1 MHYPYAPI
9 VEAII
14 DIKCDVSPTTTLDD
28 LRSMVAN
35 DQYPTVEPLITVTNL
50 LNVSDKGI
58 EGSAQG
64 GQMGHVFRRSDGLR
78 VIQARHDGFAFSCL
92 APYDRW
98 ESFAQE
104 AEGFWHRYREVA
116 EPSRATR
123 LGVRFVNKISA
134 PGDRIEIKDYL
145 RTAVDVSPYLPQ
157 MVENFFLQV
166 RVPLPRFRA
175 MVAITSTAMSEEPDI
190 TSLIL
195 DIDTS
200 QEVSLDLQGGAA
212 GTEIGEG
219 LATLRKAK
227 NYVFEA
233 CITDAT
239 RRLIE

>member
-1 MHYPYAPI
+1 
-9 VEAII
+9 
-14 DIKCDVSPTTTLDD
+14 
-28 LRSMVAN
+28 
-35 DQYPTVEPLITVTNL
+35 
-50 LNVSDKGI
+50 
-58 EGSAQG
+58 
-64 GQMGHVFRRSDGLR
+64 
-78 VIQARHDGFAFSCL
+78 
-92 APYDRW
+92 
-98 ESFAQE
+98 
-104 AEGFWHRYREVA
+104 
-116 EPSRATR
+116 
-123 LGVRFVNKISA
+123 
-134 PGDRIEIKDYL
+134 
-145 RTAVDVSPYLPQ
+145 